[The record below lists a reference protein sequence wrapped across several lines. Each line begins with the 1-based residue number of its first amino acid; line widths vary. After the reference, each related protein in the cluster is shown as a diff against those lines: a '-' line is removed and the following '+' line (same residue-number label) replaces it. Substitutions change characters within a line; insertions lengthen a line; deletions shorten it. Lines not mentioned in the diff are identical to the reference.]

1 MHMSLGSGIALA
13 GLWLAAAAVTCVAM
27 VFRESDW
34 MMVAFFAGLVA
45 WFATDDILQVGRRD
59 DRGEGDEKDS
69 RGADP
74 ARS

>member
-1 MHMSLGSGIALA
+1 MSLGSGIALA
-13 GLWLAAAAVTCVAM
+13 GLWLAAAAVTCVAV

-34 MMVAFFAGLVA
+34 MMVAFFAGLLA
-45 WFATDDILQVGRRD
+45 WFATDDIFQVGRRD
-59 DRGEGDEKDS
+59 DRDEGDEKDS